1 MNSKKKNVKSAVLIK
16 KVAEKMAN
24 ISCGAASCWG
34 VYQPKESAAVRKH
47 SKF

>member
-24 ISCGAASCWG
+24 ISCGAASVWG
-34 VYQPKESAAVRKH
+34 VYRKRQI
-47 SKF
+47 KPRLP